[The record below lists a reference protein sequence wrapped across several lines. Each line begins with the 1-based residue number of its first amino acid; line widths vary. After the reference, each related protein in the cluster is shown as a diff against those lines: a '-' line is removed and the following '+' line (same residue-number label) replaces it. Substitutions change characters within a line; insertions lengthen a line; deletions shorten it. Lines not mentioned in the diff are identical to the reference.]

1 MTLWESSQNVCNVI
15 KKHKSSLKNEYRGLL
30 FRTFAGENNE
40 KTHSI
45 PIPMKEVVLKT
56 IEQNDNVSLYSIC
69 FNSDNE
75 SEFEKFLKEFKE
87 HSEYKR
93 DYDIILLALEKIID
107 KGALERFFRLE
118 GGKVKALS
126 LDSRSLRLYCLRIS
140 DQILIIGNGG
150 VKKTRTFQETPKLNG
165 YVMDLRNFDK
175 ALEEAQRRGKVTI
188 EKSVITNIESATFT
202 I

>member
-107 KGALERFFRLE
+107 KGALERF
-118 GGKVKALS
+118 